1 MYGRPYNFLLRPEML
16 YFKRFKISDTI
27 KKNLSKIVYPIKGL
41 DMSNYVP

>member
-1 MYGRPYNFLLRPEML
+1 MDIYRLPKILIFH
-16 YFKRFKISDTI
+16 FKRFKISDTI